1 MSETFQFIVARAKEY
16 PQITRRSQMSKQVF
30 IYERTNGEKETTY
43 TYTLT
48 PRTSHPIIFA

>member
-30 IYERTNGEKETTY
+30 IYTRTTGEKKGSY
-43 TYTLT
+43 TYALT